1 MLLVNHKM
9 LSVFHPSATYIPM
22 QTAHTGTFMLYEL
35 SKHPEVQEKLR
46 REVVS
51 VLGESGEAD
60 PESLQKMPYLIQVI
74 RETQRSLVN

>member
-1 MLLVNHKM
+1 
-9 LSVFHPSATYIPM
+9 M
-22 QTAHTGTFMLYEL
+22 QTAHTSTFMLYEL

-51 VLGESGEAD
+51 VLGESGDVDA
-60 PESLQKMPYLIQVI
+60 ESLQKMPYLIQVI